1 MRAVVCHSFDGMEAL
16 SFSHDVRPPDFN
28 PSPEQAHI
36 FGDVRIRVRAA
47 GINFA
52 DTLMIQGKYQV
63 KPPLPFT
70 PGMEVAGDVIEV
82 GPHVSRVQV
91 GQRVMAFV
99 AHGGYAEEAV
109 AAEASVYAVP
119 DTMDWV
125 SAAGFPITYGTSCD
139 ALMRGGALGKGDV
152 LLVHGAA
159 GGVGLTAVEVGKQLG
174 ATVIATAGGPEKL
187 AIAAQYGADHL
198 IDYRTEDIRKRVKE
212 LTAGRGADVVFDPV
226 GGEVFAASL
235 RAVAQGGRIIVIGF
249 ASGDI
254 PQVPAN
260 IVMVKNIT
268 VTGYNFGGWRVL
280 DPDGVRASMETLLDW
295 YAAGEIKPH
304 ASHTF
309 PLEDY
314 AQALETLKARKST
327 GKVVLTV
334 D

>member
-1 MRAVVCHSFDGMEAL
+1 MRAVVCSSFDDMAAL
-16 SFSHDVRPPDFN
+16 SFDENIPPPEFN
-28 PSPEQAHI
+28 PSPEQGRI
-36 FGDVRIRVRAA
+36 WGDVRIRVRTA

-52 DTLMIQGKYQV
+52 DTLMIAGKYQV

-70 PGMEVAGDVIEV
+70 PGMEVAGEIIDVAS
-82 GPHVSRVQV
+82 HVTRFQI
-91 GQRVMAFV
+91 GQRVMAMV
-99 AHGGYAEEAV
+99 AHGGYAQEAV
-109 AAEASVYAVP
+109 APEDNVYAIP
-119 DTMDWV
+119 DAMDWI
-125 SAAGFPITYGTSCD
+125 SAAGFPITYGTSGD
-139 ALMRGGALGKGDV
+139 AFMRDNALKAGDV

-159 GGVGLTAVEVGKQLG
+159 GGVGLTAVEIGKQLG

-187 AIAAQYGADHL
+187 AIAAEHGADYL
-198 IDYRTEDIRKRVKE
+198 IDYRKDDIRIRVKA
-212 LTAGRGADVVFDPV
+212 LTEGRGADVVFDPV
-226 GGEVFAASL
+226 GGEVFAASM

-280 DPDGVRASMETLLDW
+280 DPDGVRSSMETLLDW
-295 YAAGEIKPH
+295 YAAGKLKPH
-304 ASHTF
+304 TSHTF

-314 AQALETLKARKST
+314 AQALETLKSRKST
-327 GKVVLTV
+327 GKVVLMV